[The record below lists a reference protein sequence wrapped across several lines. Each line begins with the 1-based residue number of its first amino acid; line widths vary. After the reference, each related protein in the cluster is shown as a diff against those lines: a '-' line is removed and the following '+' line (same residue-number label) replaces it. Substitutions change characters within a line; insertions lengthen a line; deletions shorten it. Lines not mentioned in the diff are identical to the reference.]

1 MYKYLTI
8 FLLLFSLSF
17 SIEHGK
23 LELNVTKQTN
33 GSYIWAIP
41 HYESEEY
48 NGYLVNEKELELRFF
63 SSRENKTALN
73 HYSVY
78 LSQGLGLEANNFYA
92 IFSINLEYFFEDNN
106 SDDSMEH
113 AEFSN
118 TLKFGYEF

>member
-1 MYKYLTI
+1 MKYILT

-17 SIEHGK
+17 SQEHGK

-48 NGYLVNEKELELRFF
+48 NGYFVNEKELELRFF
-63 SSRENKTALN
+63 SPRENKTALN

-78 LSQGLGLEANNFYA
+78 LSQGFGLESKDFYA

-106 SDDSMEH
+106 SDDKTEH

-118 TLKFGYEF
+118 ALKVGYNF